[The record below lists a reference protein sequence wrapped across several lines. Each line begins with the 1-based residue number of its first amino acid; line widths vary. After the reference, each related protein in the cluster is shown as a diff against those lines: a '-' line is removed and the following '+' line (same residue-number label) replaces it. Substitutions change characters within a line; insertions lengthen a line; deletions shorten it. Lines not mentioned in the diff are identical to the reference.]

1 MQEKVE
7 EGINEKWCFLFC
19 FESGVV
25 HFRLPGEE
33 HADNGELSN
42 AAVNNLGLTVPL
54 ERVTGDG
61 GEGLRG
67 CSVAE
72 ANGVESNIT
81 CQRAIKGRG
90 STHKRKKG
98 EKGLGGLRYR

>member
-33 HADNGELSN
+33 HADNGELGN
-42 AAVNNLGLTVPL
+42 AAVNDLGLAVPL
-54 ERVTGDG
+54 ERVTGDRR
-61 GEGLRG
+61 EGLG
-67 CSVAE
+67 GSSVAE

-81 CQRAIKGRG
+81 RQSAVKSRG
-90 STHKRKKG
+90 SKKMG
-98 EKGLGGLRYR
+98 EGREGGGREKFV